1 MALLPNHS
9 GKTLEAGCDESGR
22 GCLAGPVFAAAV
34 IFDPEQI
41 PPGINDSK
49 KLSAAQ
55 RQELRSQIESA
66 ALSWAVA
73 RVEVPEIDKLNI
85 LWASVKCM
93 HLALSQ
99 LDKKPEHIL
108 VDGNRFR
115 NYEELPHDCIVG
127 GDAIYA
133 SIAAA
138 SILAKTYRDAYMQ
151 QLHNEFPEYGW
162 NQNKGYATEI
172 HREAILRIGPC
183 VHHRR
188 SFQCFPQ
195 GIQLELFK

>member
-1 MALLPNHS
+1 MALLLNRS

-34 IFDPEQI
+34 ILDPEHI

-49 KLSAAQ
+49 KLTAAQ
-55 RQELRSQIESA
+55 RQELKDQIQTA
-66 ALSWAVA
+66 ALYWAVA
-73 RVEVPEIDKLNI
+73 QVEVPEIDKLNI

-93 HLALSQ
+93 HLALNK
-99 LDKKPEHIL
+99 LEIKPEHIL

-115 NYEELPHDCIVG
+115 NYEQVPHNCIVG
-127 GDAIYA
+127 GDAKYA

-138 SILAKTYRDAYMQ
+138 SILAKTYRDEYMM
-151 QLHNEFPEYGW
+151 QLHGEYPEYGW

-172 HREAILRIGPC
+172 HREAIMRIGTC
-183 VHHRR
+183 VHHRK
-188 SFQCFPQ
+188 SFQCYAQ
-195 GIQLELFK
+195 GVQLELFK